1 MRKLVMLALSLLGLF
16 DSTYLW
22 WVYTSPSRPLVC
34 LGGGGCDAV
43 RASTYAHLWGHPLP
57 IFGVAMYAAL
67 ALLVFSQPLGLARWA
82 PARRYLVATL
92 SGCGFLFSVYLTGL
106 EGRVIHAWC
115 AWCVVSALTVTAI
128 FVLSVWEIARPA
140 PEPEPAEALAQARTH
155 FAVCIAAL
163 IVGIPAFYTLSHHG
177 ESPSTVQQASEA
189 VIRERLIRP
198 DSHVSGNPQAP
209 VTIVEF
215 GDFQCPACG
224 REQEVI
230 REIRQKYGD
239 QICWVFRQF
248 PIPSLHPFAEAAA
261 MASECAADQ
270 GKFWE
275 AVDKLYENQ
284 TDLSNDALRRYAA
297 ELGLDTERFNQCLNS
312 EATLARVHRDLDD
325 AHALGVRGTPSFF
338 VNQQALGRPPTAEEL
353 THLIDQALG
362 SRRPVTA
369 QTQSPGETPDR
380 LQTHDLKAFAADKPD
395 TSKASA
401 PNSSASLGG
410 SLETKPLLPS
420 VGGGI
425 FAQAGSPGC
434 SEDELKQRQPALIRT
449 PEAQRLFAGS
459 PKALFVDVRSAK
471 DFATER
477 IPGAINIPSDQI
489 GQRWNSLPKD
499 RTIVLYEAGR
509 PGATGLDV
517 CADSRAA
524 GRVLLTHEFSPDR
537 VKVDEDGLANWERA
551 GLPVER

>member
-1 MRKLVMLALSLLGLF
+1 MLALSLLGLF

-43 RASTYAHLWGHPLP
+43 RASAYAHLWGYPLP
-57 IFGVAMYAAL
+57 VFGVAMYAAL
-67 ALLVFSQPLGLARWA
+67 ALLVFSQPLGPARWA

-128 FVLSVWEIARPA
+128 FALSVWDIARPA
-140 PEPEPAEALAQARTH
+140 PEPEPVEALAQARTH
-155 FAVCIAAL
+155 FAVGLVAL
-163 IVGIPAFYTLSHHG
+163 SVGIPAFYYLSHHG
-177 ESPSTVQQASEA
+177 ELPSTVQQPSEA

-230 REIRQKYGD
+230 RETRQKYGN

-248 PIPSLHPFAEAAA
+248 PIPSLHEFAEAAA
-261 MASECAADQ
+261 VASECAADQ

-275 AVDKLYENQ
+275 AVDKLYDNQ
-284 TDLSNDALRRYAA
+284 TELSNDALRRYAA
-297 ELGLDTERFNQCLNS
+297 ELGLDTERFNQCLNNP
-312 EATLARVHRDLDD
+312 ATLARVRRDVDD
-325 AHALGVRGTPSFF
+325 AHTLGVRGTPTFF
-338 VNQQALGRPPTAEEL
+338 VNQHAIGRPPTVEEL
-353 THLIDQALG
+353 AQLIDQALG
-362 SRRPVTA
+362 PHRTVTA
-369 QTQSPGETPDR
+369 QTQSPGETP
-380 LQTHDLKAFAADKPD
+380 ADKPD
-395 TSKASA
+395 KSA
-401 PNSSASLGG
+401 PSSSASTGG
-410 SLETKPLLPS
+410 SLESKPLFPS
-420 VGGGI
+420 VGGAGI
-425 FAQAGSPGC
+425 LAQAGSPGC
-434 SEDELKQRQPALIRT
+434 SEDELKQQQPTLIRT
-449 PEAQRLFAGS
+449 AEARQLLAGN

-471 DFATER
+471 DFATGR
-477 IPGAINIPSDQI
+477 IPGAINIPVDQI
-489 GQRWNSLPKD
+489 EQRWTTLPKD

-509 PGATGLDV
+509 PDATGLDV
-517 CADSRAA
+517 CADSRAT
-524 GRVLLTHEFSPDR
+524 GRVLLAHEFSPDR
-537 VKVDEDGLANWERA
+537 VKVDEDGLTNWERA

>member
-1 MRKLVMLALSLLGLF
+1 MRRLVMLALSLLGLF

-43 RASTYAHLWGHPLP
+43 RASAYTHLWGHPLP
-57 IFGVAMYAAL
+57 LFGVAMYAAL
-67 ALLVFSQPLGLARWA
+67 TLLVFSQPLG
-82 PARRYLVATL
+82 PAGWTPAKRYLVATV

-128 FVLSVWEIARPA
+128 FILGVWEIARPA
-140 PEPEPAEALAQARTH
+140 PEPEPVEALAQVRTH
-155 FAVCIAAL
+155 FAVCIAAV

-177 ESPSTVQQASEA
+177 ELPSTVQQASEA

-224 REQEVI
+224 REQDVI

-248 PIPSLHPFAEAAA
+248 PIPSLHQFAEAAA
-261 MASECAADQ
+261 VASECAADQ

-275 AVDKLYENQ
+275 AVDKLYDNQ

-312 EATLARVHRDLDD
+312 QATLARVRRDLDD
-325 AHALGVRGTPSFF
+325 AHALGVRGTPTFF
-338 VNQQALGRPPTAEEL
+338 VNQHAIGRPPTAEEF
-353 THLIDQALG
+353 TQLIDQALG
-362 SRRPVTA
+362 SRRTVTA
-369 QTQSPGETPDR
+369 QEESSGET
-380 LQTHDLKAFAADKPD
+380 LADKPD
-395 TSKASA
+395 TSKGSAAS
-401 PNSSASLGG
+401 SSASSGG
-410 SLETKPLLPS
+410 SVEAKPLLPS
-420 VGGGI
+420 VGGAGI
-425 FAQAGSPGC
+425 FAQAGSTPGC
-434 SEDELKQRQPALIRT
+434 SEDELKQQQPTLIRT
-449 PEAQRLFAGS
+449 AEAQRLFAGS

-471 DFATER
+471 DFTTGR
-477 IPGAINIPSDQI
+477 IPGAINIPLDQI
-489 GQRWNSLPKD
+489 EQSWKSLPKD

-524 GRVLLTHEFSPDR
+524 GRALLAHEFGPDR
-537 VKVDEDGLANWERA
+537 VKVDEDGLTNWEKA

>member
-1 MRKLVMLALSLLGLF
+1 MLALSLLGLF
-16 DSTYLW
+16 DSIYLW

-43 RASTYAHLWGHPLP
+43 RASVYAHLWGHPLP
-57 IFGVAMYAAL
+57 LFGVAMYAAL
-67 ALLVFSQPLGLARWA
+67 TLLVFSQPLGPTGWA
-82 PARRYLVATL
+82 PAKRYLVATL
-92 SGCGFLFSVYLTGL
+92 SGCGLLFSAYLTGL

-128 FVLSVWEIARPA
+128 FILSVWEIARPA
-140 PEPEPAEALAQARTH
+140 PDLEPVEALAQARAH

-177 ESPSTVQQASEA
+177 ELPSTVQQASEA

-248 PIPSLHPFAEAAA
+248 PIPSLHQFAEAAA
-261 MASECAADQ
+261 VASECAADQ

-275 AVDKLYENQ
+275 AVDKLYDNQ
-284 TDLSNDALRRYAA
+284 TDLSNEALRRYAA

-312 EATLARVHRDLDD
+312 DATLARVRRDLDD
-325 AHALGVRGTPSFF
+325 AHALGVRGTPTFF
-338 VNQQALGRPPTAEEL
+338 VNQQAIGRPPTVEEFAQ
-353 THLIDQALG
+353 LINQALG
-362 SRRPVTA
+362 THRPATA
-369 QTQSPGETPDR
+369 QTQSPRETP
-380 LQTHDLKAFAADKPD
+380 ADKPD
-395 TSKASA
+395 TSKGSAAS
-401 PNSSASLGG
+401 SSASSGG
-410 SLETKPLLPS
+410 SVEAKPLLPS
-420 VGGGI
+420 VSGAGI
-425 FAQAGSPGC
+425 FTQAGSPGC
-434 SEDELKQRQPALIRT
+434 SEDELKQRQPILIRT
-449 PEAQRLFAGS
+449 AEAQRLFAGS

-471 DFATER
+471 DFATGR
-477 IPGAINIPSDQI
+477 IPGATNIPLDQI
-489 GQRWNSLPKD
+489 EQGWKSLPKD

-524 GRVLLTHEFSPDR
+524 GRALLIHEFSLDR
-537 VKVDEDGLANWERA
+537 VKVDEDGLTNWEKA